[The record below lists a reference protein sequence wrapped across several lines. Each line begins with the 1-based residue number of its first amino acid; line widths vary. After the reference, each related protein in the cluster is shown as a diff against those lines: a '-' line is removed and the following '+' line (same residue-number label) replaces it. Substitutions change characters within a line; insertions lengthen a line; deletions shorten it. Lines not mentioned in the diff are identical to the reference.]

1 MSWSRIAA
9 RRWGVGS
16 ALEGGWGIAAGGYLA
31 SAVNP
36 FLLPPRLALR
46 VLDDLHAIAEAAR
59 RLPTIEA
66 TLVERFARLEERA
79 DGIEGQLG
87 QVLGLGQRIERRGG
101 ELVALGER
109 MNGRADDVL
118 VMGDRL
124 HATGEHLLAR
134 GEEIAARAAEVAV
147 AAADLAAAFPTI
159 ERTAQIGE
167 TLAQAVEPLQG
178 AAERLGRIVDRL
190 PGGTRPRA
198 RGG

>member
-1 MSWSRIAA
+1 MSWSRIAV

-16 ALEGGWGIAAGGYLA
+16 AFEGGWGISAAGYLA
-31 SAVNP
+31 CPVNP

-46 VLDDLHAIAEAAR
+46 ALDDLHAIAEAAR

-66 TLVERFARLEERA
+66 SLVERFARLEERA

-87 QVLGLGQRIERRGG
+87 EVLGLGRQIERRGG

-109 MNGRADDVL
+109 IDVRADDVMA
-118 VMGDRL
+118 MGDRL
-124 HATGEHLLAR
+124 HESGRRLMAQGEV
-134 GEEIAARAAEVAV
+134 IAARAAEVAL
-147 AAADLAAAFPTI
+147 AAADLAAAFPTL

-190 PGGTRPRA
+190 PGGARARPRA
-198 RGG
+198 